1 VRVARL
7 IETFCSQNWRLPTIN
22 LIRVESKEMADRH
35 LYEVLADAFATE
47 GVDTHF
53 TLLGDGN
60 MHWGIAL
67 AERHGVRTIHAR
79 HEHCACEMASAY
91 AHVTRRVGVAS
102 VTHGPGLTQTMTAL
116 TTAARGEIP
125 LVLFAG
131 EAPTTAAWTIQHI
144 DQAPLVRACGVEYIQ
159 IQSINHALDRVRE
172 AFCIAQF
179 ERRPVVLGVADDLQR
194 ATVTKAADYVP
205 SSAFLPRNPPLALD
219 PESARAIAS
228 LIASAER
235 PIILAG
241 RGVLES
247 GAKADVLELAER
259 SGALLSTT
267 LPTRGLFEGNPYA
280 IGIGGGWS
288 SDLATELFLE
298 SDLVIAIGASLS
310 GFTTNFGR
318 LYPKARIVQIDAN
331 PKAVRHNRVIANQHL
346 RCDARLGV
354 ATINKILET
363 EFNSALT
370 SKSGYRTQAV
380 ADRIKTPAVD
390 GEPQAEKGTID
401 PRRAVQ
407 EVNRIVPKDWFLV
420 GGSGHCAYF
429 TATNTQ
435 DRPPE
440 LYASIRHFGAIGS
453 GLSHAIGIAVARQS
467 RKILLIDGD
476 GSLMMHIQELETI
489 ARHGLQM
496 LIVALNDGA
505 YGSEVHKL
513 RADGVSDREVQFG
526 RPDFAKIARGF
537 GLRGATISD
546 LGQIDSLFQEHLA
559 GAQAEIWDIPISGNV
574 LSTPFRREARQMAA
588 AAQAAGVRRK

>member
-1 VRVARL
+1 MCALRTSGHLDWMIGGAVSQLDRAESSAMTDYRL
-7 IETFCSQNWRLPTIN
+7 YDMLG
-22 LIRVESKEMADRH
+22 
-35 LYEVLADAFATE
+35 DAFAAE

-67 AERHGVRTIHAR
+67 AERHHVRTIHAR
-79 HEHCACEMASAY
+79 HEHCACEMASAF
-91 AHVTRRVGVAS
+91 AQVTGRVGVAS
-102 VTHGPGLTQTMTAL
+102 VTHGPGVTQTMTAL
-116 TTAARGEIP
+116 TTAARGRIP
-125 LVLFAG
+125 LVVFAG
-131 EAPTTAAWTIQHI
+131 EAPTTAAWTIQQI

-159 IQSINHALDRVRE
+159 IQSVNHALDRVRE
-172 AFCIAQF
+172 AFCVAQY

-194 ATVTKAADYVP
+194 TRVAKMPEYVS
-205 SSAFLPRNPPLALD
+205 SSAFVPHDPRAAAD
-219 PESARAIAS
+219 PEQARTIAN
-228 LIASAER
+228 LIAAAER

-241 RGVLES
+241 RGVMEA
-247 GAKADVLELAER
+247 GAKPDVLELAER
-259 SGALLSTT
+259 SGALLATT
-267 LPTRGLFEGNPYA
+267 LPARGLFGDDPFA

-288 SDLATELFLE
+288 TDLATELFAK

-310 GFTTNFGR
+310 GFTTHFGK
-318 LYPKARIVQIDAN
+318 LYPNARVVQIDAN
-331 PKAVRHNRVIANQHL
+331 PRAVRHNRVVAHHHL
-346 RCDARLGV
+346 RCDAKLGV
-354 ATINKILET
+354 AAINNILAKV
-363 EFNSALT
+363 SP
-370 SKSGYRTQAV
+370 SKPGYRTRDI
-380 ADRIKTPAVD
+380 ADRIKAPVAESEPPA
-390 GEPQAEKGTID
+390 QAGTID

-453 GLSHAIGIAVARQS
+453 GLSHAIGIAVARKS

-526 RPDFAKIARGF
+526 RPDFASIARGF

-546 LGQIDSLFQEHLA
+546 LGQIESLFQDHLA
-559 GAQAEIWDIPISGNV
+559 GTQAEIWDIPISGNV
-574 LSTPFRREARQMAA
+574 LSTPFRREARQMLAPP
-588 AAQAAGVRRK
+588 